1 MTTYISCTFTF
12 KFEVVFI
19 LFLVREFQKHLKRHA
34 YFVMRRYGVGARN
47 GCLGIAFKLS
57 TFTSSLLRERTRNV
71 YRYKTFRLFIACRDL
86 RTFLFENVWVNRVI
100 KGYFERKTTFE
111 HAAELSD
118 RGYSS
123 GSNVTSLPVE
133 NVLFLGT
140 VQSSS
145 FEIASQKFDLSPP
158 KTNMH
163 SERSRWMFN

>member
-12 KFEVVFI
+12 KFEVV
-19 LFLVREFQKHLKRHA
+19 LSCSW
-34 YFVMRRYGVGARN
+34 FVNLTNIWSGMHTSWCGGVGARN

-145 FEIASQKFDLSPP
+145 FEIASQKFGLSPP
-158 KTNMH
+158 QNYHAFGEISM
-163 SERSRWMFN
+163 NV